1 MTRCAAYSAKRR
13 CRRPTSACDL
23 CWQHL
28 RLRFHVPACVIQA
41 HARGRRTRRL
51 VSAVFVPLPHELQQQ
66 VVGHMRARFR
76 VEREANA
83 IRRIVE
89 QYVVSLPVKIWLGAS
104 AAYVSRV
111 QHLARKYRP
120 LLRLTKDQ
128 LAWCHVT

>member
-1 MTRCAAYSAKRR
+1 MTRCAAYSAKQR
-13 CRRPTSACDL
+13 CRRRSTACDL

-28 RLRFHVPACVIQA
+28 RLRFHEPACVIQA

-51 VSAVFVPLPHELQQQ
+51 VSAVFARLPYDLQQQ
-66 VVGHMRARFR
+66 VVGHMRARFGAQ
-76 VEREANA
+76 REANA

-89 QYVVSLPVKIWLGAS
+89 RYVVSLPVKIWLGAS

-111 QHLARKYRP
+111 QRLARKYRP